1 MRDEFLSRLVAHLF
15 YLMEKLPKVSWLDI
29 FLLLVGRRK
38 RFCVEGNSM
47 LPTLKNG
54 DVVLVNPQAK
64 LKQGDIVLAN
74 HPYKKSVKILKRI
87 KEFTDNGDLFLI
99 GDNAGDSTDSRT
111 FGAVSLKYIIGK
123 VTCHLSK

>member
-1 MRDEFLSRLVAHLF
+1 
-15 YLMEKLPKVSWLDI
+15 
-29 FLLLVGRRK
+29 
-38 RFCVEGNSM
+38 M